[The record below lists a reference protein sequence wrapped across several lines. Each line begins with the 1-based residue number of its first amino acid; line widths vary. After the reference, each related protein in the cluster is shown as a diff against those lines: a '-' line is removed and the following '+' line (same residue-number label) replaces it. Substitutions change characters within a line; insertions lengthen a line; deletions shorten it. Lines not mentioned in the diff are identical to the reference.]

1 MKEKCVKNSK
11 KPSGGEIRKSE
22 SQVEQTGEKAARVGQ
37 VNRRSFLGGVTA
49 ATVAAGI
56 LGLPTVAEAKEIGP
70 ENPEQRRSDEF
81 SRRDGDAIKEKLL
94 PPKHP
99 TNGDEERYFNKI
111 ANYSKGLPHDVL
123 GEVQLAAYSGM
134 ITALSSGLAS
144 DFEAIQLGGTL
155 KLSNPQSSYA
165 YCLEGSDSH
174 VGVTA
179 VPPTYASNEQGSEMA
194 EDYWMALAR
203 DVAFADYSTDSTI
216 ASAVSDLS
224 TFPDYQGPQPVTA
237 ENIFRG
243 FTPGDLAGPY
253 ISQFLTLPIPYG
265 AITVPQQITTTVADD
280 DHMTSYLAWLNIQN
294 GGAPTDHNVFDT
306 TPRYIRDLRDLTA
319 FVHKDFSYDSGLTAA
334 LILGGIGATFDPNNP
349 YLGYSTTAPF
359 GTFGAPDALDM
370 VGRVSA
376 AALRCVYFQKWLVH
390 RRVRP
395 EEYGGNVHNEVT
407 GQGSYPIP
415 PRLLSS
421 PVLAAIFAKYG
432 TYLLPIA
439 YPEGCPSHP
448 SFPQGHGS
456 LMGATVT
463 VLKAFYNESFV
474 IPNPMVATSDGLSL
488 VPYTGGSLTVGNE
501 LNKLAANIA
510 RARDS
515 AGVHWRSDGMN
526 GLLLGEALAIKIL
539 KDLKADYW
547 EQFAGFQLTKFN
559 GRTIII

>member
-1 MKEKCVKNSK
+1 VKNSEELSGREVS
-11 KPSGGEIRKSE
+11 KPNR
-22 SQVEQTGEKAARVGQ
+22 QAEQTAEKAGLGGP

-49 ATVAAGI
+49 ATVAAGF
-56 LGLPTVAEAKEIGP
+56 LGLPTIAEAKEIGP
-70 ENPEQRRSDEF
+70 ENPVQRRLDEF
-81 SRRDGDAIKEKLL
+81 NRRDGDAVAEKLL

-99 TNGDEERYFNKI
+99 TNGDEDRYFNKI
-111 ANYSKGLPHDVL
+111 ANFSKGLPHDVL
-123 GEVQLAAYSGM
+123 GEVNLAAYTGLISALTSG
-134 ITALSSGLAS
+134 AAS

-165 YCLEGSDSH
+165 YCLEGADSH

-179 VPPTYASNEQGSEMA
+179 VPPTYAGNEQGSEMA

-203 DVAFADYSTDSTI
+203 DVAFADYDADPTI
-216 ASAVSDLS
+216 AAAVADLG
-224 TFPDYQGPQPVTA
+224 TFPDYQGPQPVTPD
-237 ENIFRG
+237 NIFRG
-243 FTPGDLAGPY
+243 FTPGDLIGPY
-253 ISQFLTLPIPYG
+253 VSQFLALPIPYG
-265 AITVPQQITTTVADD
+265 ALTVPQQITTNVAGD

-294 GGAPTDHNVFDT
+294 GGAPTDKNVFDT
-306 TPRYIRDLRDLTA
+306 TPRYIRNLRDLTA
-319 FVHKDFSYDSGLTAA
+319 FVHKDFSYESGLNAA
-334 LILGGIGATFDPNNP
+334 IILGGMSATLDPNNP
-349 YLGYSTTAPF
+349 YLSYTTTSAF

-395 EEYGGNVHNEVT
+395 EEYGGNVHNQLT

-421 PVLAAIFAKYG
+421 PVLQVIFDKYG
-432 TYLLPIA
+432 SYLLPMA
-439 YPEGCPSHP
+439 YAEGCPPHP
-448 SFPQGHGS
+448 SFPQGHGT
-456 LMGATVT
+456 LVGATVT
-463 VLKAFYNESFV
+463 VLKAFYNESFE
-474 IPNPMVATSDGLSL
+474 IPSPVVASSDGLSL
-488 VPYTGGSLTVGNE
+488 EPYTGGPLTIGNE

-510 RARDS
+510 RARDAS
-515 AGVHWRSDGMN
+515 GVHWRSDGMN

-539 KDLKADYW
+539 KDLKANYW

>member
-1 MKEKCVKNSK
+1 MKNSNDESGNAERHSE
-11 KPSGGEIRKSE
+11 KPAL
-22 SQVEQTGEKAARVGQ
+22 EQATQKPGR

-49 ATVAAGI
+49 ATVAAGF
-56 LGLPTVAEAKEIGP
+56 LGLPTIADAKEIGP
-70 ENPEQRRSDEF
+70 ENPVQRKEDEWV
-81 SRRDGDAIKEKLL
+81 RRNGAAVAEKLL

-111 ANYSKGLPHDVL
+111 GNYSKGLPHDAL
-123 GEVQLAAYSGM
+123 GDVELSAYTSL
-134 ITALSSGLAS
+134 ITALTSGLAS

-179 VPPTYASNEQGSEMA
+179 VPPTYAGNEQGSEMA

-203 DVAFADYSTDSTI
+203 DVAFANYDTDQTI
-216 ASAVSDLS
+216 AAAVKDLS
-224 TFPDYQGPQPVTA
+224 TFPDYQGPQPVTPD
-237 ENIFRG
+237 NIFRG
-243 FTPGDLAGPY
+243 FTPGDLIGPY
-253 ISQFLTLPIPYG
+253 ISQFLAQPIPLG
-265 AITVPQQITTTVADD
+265 AMTVPQQIMTNVAGD

-306 TPRYIRDLRDLTA
+306 TPRYVRDLRDLTA
-319 FVHKDFSYDSGLTAA
+319 FVHKDFSYEAGFNAA
-334 LILGGIGATFDPNNP
+334 LILGGMGATFDSNNP
-349 YLGYSTTAPF
+349 YLGYTTTAPF
-359 GTFGAPDALDM
+359 GTFGAPDVLDM

-395 EEYGGNVHNEVT
+395 EEYAGDVQNQMT
-407 GQGSYPIP
+407 GQGSYPLP
-415 PRLLSS
+415 ARLLSS
-421 PVLAAIFAKYG
+421 PSLAAIFDKYG
-432 TYLLPIA
+432 TYLLPMA
-439 YPEGCPSHP
+439 YAEGCPAHP
-448 SFPQGHGS
+448 SFPQGHGT
-456 LMGATVT
+456 LIGATVT

-474 IPNPMVATSDGLSL
+474 IPNPVVASSDGLSL
-488 VPYTGGSLTVGNE
+488 EPYNGSLTIGNE

-510 RARDS
+510 RARDA

-526 GLLLGEALAIKIL
+526 GLLLGEAVAIKIL
-539 KDLKADYW
+539 KDLKANYW

>member
-1 MKEKCVKNSK
+1 VKNSEELSGREVS
-11 KPSGGEIRKSE
+11 KPNR
-22 SQVEQTGEKAARVGQ
+22 QAEQTAEKAGLGGP

-49 ATVAAGI
+49 ATVAAGF
-56 LGLPTVAEAKEIGP
+56 LGLPTIAEAKEIGP
-70 ENPEQRRSDEF
+70 ENPVQRRLDEF
-81 SRRDGDAIKEKLL
+81 NRRDGDAVAEKLL

-99 TNGDEERYFNKI
+99 TNGDEDRYFNKI
-111 ANYSKGLPHDVL
+111 ANFSKGLPHDVL
-123 GEVQLAAYSGM
+123 GEVNLAAYTGLISALTSG
-134 ITALSSGLAS
+134 AAS

-165 YCLEGSDSH
+165 YCLEGADSH

-179 VPPTYASNEQGSEMA
+179 VPPTYAGNEQGSEMA

-203 DVAFADYSTDSTI
+203 DVAFADYDTDPTI
-216 ASAVSDLS
+216 AAAVADLG
-224 TFPDYQGPQPVTA
+224 TFPDYQGPQPVTPD
-237 ENIFRG
+237 NIFRG
-243 FTPGDLAGPY
+243 FTPGDLIGPY
-253 ISQFLTLPIPYG
+253 VSQFLALPIPYG
-265 AITVPQQITTTVADD
+265 ALTVPQQITTNVAGD

-294 GGAPTDHNVFDT
+294 GGAPTDKNVFDT
-306 TPRYIRDLRDLTA
+306 TPRYIRNLRDLTA
-319 FVHKDFSYDSGLTAA
+319 FVHKDFSYESGLNAA
-334 LILGGIGATFDPNNP
+334 IILGGMSATLDPNNP
-349 YLGYSTTAPF
+349 YLSYTTTSAF

-395 EEYGGNVHNEVT
+395 EEYGGNVHNQLT

-421 PVLAAIFAKYG
+421 PVLQVIFDKYG
-432 TYLLPIA
+432 SYLLPMA
-439 YPEGCPSHP
+439 YAEGCPPHP
-448 SFPQGHGS
+448 SFPQGHGT
-456 LMGATVT
+456 LVGATVT
-463 VLKAFYNESFV
+463 VLKAFYNESFE
-474 IPNPMVATSDGLSL
+474 IPSPVVASSDGLSL
-488 VPYTGGSLTVGNE
+488 EPYTGGPLTIGNE

-510 RARDS
+510 RARDAS
-515 AGVHWRSDGMN
+515 GVHWRSDGMN

-539 KDLKADYW
+539 KDLKANYW

>member
-1 MKEKCVKNSK
+1 MKNSK
-11 KPSGGEIRKSE
+11 KASKGETCKSVAP
-22 SQVEQTGEKAARVGQ
+22 QEQIGEKSNAIGW

-56 LGLPTVAEAKEIGP
+56 LGLPTIAEAKEIGP
-70 ENPEQRRSDEF
+70 EDPEQRRADEY
-81 SRRDGDAIKEKLL
+81 SRREGDAVKEKLL

-111 ANYSKGLPHDVL
+111 ASYSKGLPHDVL
-123 GEVQLAAYSGM
+123 GEVKLGAYTSM
-134 ITALSSGLAS
+134 ITALSSGAAS
-144 DFEAIQLGGTL
+144 DFEAIEVGGTL
-155 KLSNPQSSYA
+155 KFSNPQSAYA

-179 VPPTYASNEQGSEMA
+179 TPPTYASNEQGSEMA
-194 EDYWMALAR
+194 ELYWMALAR
-203 DVAFADYSTDSTI
+203 DVTFADYSTDSTI

-224 TFPDYQGPQPVTA
+224 SFPNYQGPQPVTA

-243 FTPGDLAGPY
+243 FTPGDLIGPY

-265 AITVPQQITTTVADD
+265 AITLPQQITTTVAGD

-294 GGAPTDHNVFDT
+294 GGAPTDKNVFDP

-319 FVHKDFSYDSGLTAA
+319 FVHKDFTYDSGLTAA

-349 YLGYSTTAPF
+349 YLGYTTTAPF

-421 PVLAAIFAKYG
+421 PVLAAIYAKYG
-432 TYLLPIA
+432 TYLLPLA

-456 LMGATVT
+456 LVGATVT

-515 AGVHWRSDGMN
+515 SGVHWRSDGMK
-526 GLLLGEALAIKIL
+526 GLLLGEAMAIKIL
-539 KDLKADYW
+539 KDLKANYW

-559 GRTIII
+559 GRSIII